1 MLLAIWKNRFFIHQ
15 NELTCATYF
24 IIIINI
30 PTPLFDTSDT
40 VVLKIIGCVI
50 QILFC
55 FVFASATYSKTC
67 SLKVL
72 AALPQH
78 VGKTLKFR
86 GFQQACVSAHH

>member
-1 MLLAIWKNRFFIHQ
+1 MEKQVFIHQ

-55 FVFASATYSKTC
+55 FVFASATYSKTS

-78 VGKTLKFR
+78 VGKLLSSE
-86 GFQQACVSAHH
+86 GFSKHV